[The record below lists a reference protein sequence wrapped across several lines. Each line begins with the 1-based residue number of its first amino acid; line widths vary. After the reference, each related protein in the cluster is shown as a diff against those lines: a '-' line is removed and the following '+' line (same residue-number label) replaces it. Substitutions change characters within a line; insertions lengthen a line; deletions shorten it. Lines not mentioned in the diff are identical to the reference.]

1 MRARVRAR
9 RAFLDLFTDL
19 YWRLL
24 AVVVTPAWSVG
35 NERLVDLKF
44 YLRCLAKNVGDFLKN
59 VGDFSENVGDFLWEV
74 RSEGPE
80 GRKVLQAQWRM
91 RQSQCRAKG

>member
-1 MRARVRAR
+1 VRR
-9 RAFLDLFTDL
+9 TFLDLFTDL
-19 YWRLL
+19 YWQLL

-59 VGDFSENVGDFLWEV
+59 VGVFCGKF
-74 RSEGPE
+74 GA
-80 GRKVLQAQWRM
+80 KVQ
-91 RQSQCRAKG
+91 KV

>member
-44 YLRCLAKNVGDFLKN
+44 YLRCLAKNVGDFPKN
-59 VGDFSENVGDFLWEV
+59 VGVFSEKRWRFFGKRGSFFV
-74 RSEGPE
+74 RSSERMG
-80 GRKVLQAQWRM
+80 GR
-91 RQSQCRAKG
+91 S